1 MIMILYVKWSG
12 KNQGGLSKIA
22 ILLQKKKQPKSV
34 QFREGKRQST
44 EKQIQS
50 LSFIRKPWS

>member
-1 MIMILYVKWSG
+1 MMMILYVKWSG
-12 KNQGGLSKIA
+12 KNQGGLSEIA
-22 ILLQKKKQPKSV
+22 ILLQKKGQPKVSNL
-34 QFREGKRQST
+34 GKQWLNT